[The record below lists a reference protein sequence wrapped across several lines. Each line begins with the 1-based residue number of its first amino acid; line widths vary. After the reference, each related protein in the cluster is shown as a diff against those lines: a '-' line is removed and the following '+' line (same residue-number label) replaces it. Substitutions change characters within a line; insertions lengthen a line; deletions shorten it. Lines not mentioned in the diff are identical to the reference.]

1 MEARNTDL
9 CNLAKNGDRDAL
21 NMLLAVNR
29 KLVYRVA
36 YTVRQA
42 ALPFC
47 QSLCIDQ
54 DDLVQEG
61 LIKLW
66 HAIPEYSESR
76 HTKFSTFCYTV
87 VRNAMYDYLRT
98 EKKHFV
104 LREKYSVLSLE
115 QITKQTHSEPYDQ
128 FRFKLP
134 EQAYIEK
141 ETLEE
146 LQAAWEKIT
155 DRDRAYLAYRF
166 GLEETPEHLQ
176 KEAAAYF
183 HLSRGRC
190 RKTEKTALEHLR
202 EGFPKMKDSTAGL
215 GRGSIPFTPSG
226 AQVQQEEFAAANSS
240 CLTLTPTPA

>member
-1 MEARNTDL
+1 MEATNTDL
-9 CNLAKNGDRDAL
+9 CKLVQNGDRDAL
-21 NMLLAVNR
+21 NTLLAVNR

-54 DDLVQEG
+54 DDLAQEG

-115 QITKQTHSEPYDQ
+115 QITKQTNSEPYDH

-146 LQAAWEKIT
+146 LQAAWDNISERNKT
-155 DRDRAYLAYRF
+155 FLLYRF
-166 GLEETPEHLQ
+166 GLNSSTEKSRSMTAKH
-176 KEAAAYF
+176 F
-183 HLSRGRC
+183 HLGLTRC
-190 RKTEKTALEHLR
+190 KKMETAALNCIR
-202 EGFPKMKDSTAGL
+202 DNYQNICNGYNKN
-215 GRGSIPFTPSG
+215 
-226 AQVQQEEFAAANSS
+226 V
-240 CLTLTPTPA
+240 